1 MKQLPLEYA
10 RCGWVGQRPMTR
22 QELREKKRRI
32 EQKARALHVASLPPK
47 DRARVLVHPGPDEE

>member
-1 MKQLPLEYA
+1 MSGRRA
-10 RCGWVGQRPMTR
+10 GWSGQRPMTR

-32 EQKARALHVASLPPK
+32 EAKARQLHVASLPPN

>member
-1 MKQLPLEYA
+1 
-10 RCGWVGQRPMTR
+10 MTR

-32 EQKARALHVASLPPK
+32 EAKARQLHVASLPPN